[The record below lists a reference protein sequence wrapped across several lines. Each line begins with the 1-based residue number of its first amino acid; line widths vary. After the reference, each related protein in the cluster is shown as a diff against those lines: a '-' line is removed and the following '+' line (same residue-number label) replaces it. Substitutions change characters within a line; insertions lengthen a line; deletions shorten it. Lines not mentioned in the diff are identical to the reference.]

1 MQTTIYC
8 PKCSGDMV
16 PVRRSGVLIDRCS
29 DCNGVYLDR
38 GELEKIIA
46 MEQQASDRWEDEP
59 NTTTRIAARSRR
71 RKSRKRSFFEDLFD
85 IDSGIGA
92 GAARRQIISRLGRAL
107 SRGKFTSI
115 DGHSSACSS
124 DEWHSSPARIADI
137 RRSSMDFGDLFD
149 IR

>member
-59 NTTTRIAARSRR
+59 EYDDDEDRGRSRR

-85 IDSGIGA
+85 ID
-92 GAARRQIISRLGRAL
+92 
-107 SRGKFTSI
+107 
-115 DGHSSACSS
+115 
-124 DEWHSSPARIADI
+124 
-137 RRSSMDFGDLFD
+137 
-149 IR
+149 